1 MFKIKTI
8 TERLKSLLYAWK
20 GLMYLML
27 NEDSFKFQLLFSGLF
42 IIAGLYFDI
51 SSLEWCIQFIMMTL
65 VLSLEGLNSSIE
77 LLSDYVQPKHNKV
90 IGKVKD
96 IAAGSVL
103 ISGIFAI
110 VIALIIY
117 IPYFLTLI

>member
-20 GLMYLML
+20 GLRYLIL

-42 IIAGLYFDI
+42 IIAGLYFNI
-51 SSLEWCIQFIMMTL
+51 TSLEWCIQLIMTTL
-65 VLSLEGLNSSIE
+65 VLGLEGLNSSIE
-77 LLSDYVQPKHNKV
+77 LLSDYVQPEHNKV